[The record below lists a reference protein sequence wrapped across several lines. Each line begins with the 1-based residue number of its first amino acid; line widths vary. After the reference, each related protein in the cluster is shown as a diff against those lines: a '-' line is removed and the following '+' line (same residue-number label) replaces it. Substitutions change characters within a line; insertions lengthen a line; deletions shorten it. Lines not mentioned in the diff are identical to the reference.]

1 MHVLHMV
8 KLWHVAALYR
18 RPFSVSR
25 VPSVSCKSGF
35 VDADKGPS
43 AVDGVSFLE
52 LGKKAG

>member
-1 MHVLHMV
+1 MV